1 MKKVL
6 SLFVCAVIL
15 ALTCV
20 TAFAWETP
28 RLKLS
33 ATYNEKQ
40 QEITVEY
47 RVLDF
52 AGTESAGFR
61 LKYDSEVVELKEHDA
76 KDLGSGSYV
85 QIGDTEKGS
94 IYIQF
99 INMYYIKES
108 ACEDDGSAVLATVT
122 FKVIDESAADT
133 VFIALCESCNMDP
146 DSVEVTV
153 KRDTLKFNFA
163 EAASETAEESLLEN
177 DNMKKAI
184 FGAIAAFV
192 VFVVILAGIVIKY
205 RKQ

>member
-61 LKYDSEVVELKEHDA
+61 LNYNPEEVELKDYEA
-76 KDLGSGSYV
+76 NELGSGSFV
-85 QIGDTEKGS
+85 EIGASEEGS
-94 IYIQF
+94 MYIQF
-99 INMYYIKES
+99 INMYYIKED

-122 FKVIDESAADT
+122 FNVVDETAADT

-153 KRDTLKFNFA
+153 KRDTLKLNFA

-184 FGAIAAFV
+184 FGAIVAFV
-192 VFVVILAGIVIKY
+192 MFVAILVAIVVKY